1 MSIATI
7 FILGG
12 TAAYHLHPAGYA
24 TIIEQQ
30 MIDTPFGPSP
40 PFYRLET
47 GGGTQLW
54 YGSRHG
60 QGSLERSARFVGHQA
75 NLWAIRALGCQLV
88 LSWNGVGAINPTL
101 RVGDLV
107 VPAGIMDWTRN
118 RINSFNPTPPAELQ
132 PLRQAARTIDHINAG
147 REPGQVARP
156 FHEPGRQAIL
166 TAANQLDKQATYLCT
181 EGPRLETAAEI
192 ELAAKLGADIVGM
205 TLCPEVWLAAEL
217 GLAYASL
224 CLVTNFATGRWH
236 LDPRR
241 EFGPAVAERA
251 LTLLFAVAEK
261 LTETNSS

>member
-1 MSIATI
+1 MSKATI

-12 TAAYHLHPAGYA
+12 TAAYHLDPAGYA
-24 TIIEQQ
+24 TVIEQQ
-30 MIDTPFGPSP
+30 IIQTPFGPSP
-40 PFYRLET
+40 LFYQIET
-47 GGGTQLW
+47 GSGLRLW

-75 NLWAIRALGCQLV
+75 NLWAIRELGCQMV
-88 LSWNGVGAINPTL
+88 LSWNGVGAINPAL
-101 RVGDLV
+101 RVGALV

-118 RINSFNPTPPAELQ
+118 RTNSFGPTPHP
-132 PLRQAARTIDHINAG
+132 QASAGRTLDHINAG
-147 REPGQVARP
+147 RDPRQIAHP
-156 FHEPGRQAIL
+156 FHEPARQAIL
-166 TAANQLDKQATYLCT
+166 ATAKLPDQQATYVCT

-192 ELAAKLGADIVGM
+192 DLAANLGADIVGM

-241 EFGPAVAERA
+241 DFGPAVGQRA
-251 LTLLFAVAEK
+251 LALLLEVAAVLA
-261 LTETNSS
+261 

>member
-1 MSIATI
+1 MATI

-12 TAAYHLHPAGYA
+12 TAAYHLAPAGYA
-24 TIIEQQ
+24 TVREQR
-30 MIDTPFGPSP
+30 IVETPFGPSP
-40 PFYRLET
+40 LFYQLET
-47 GGGTQLW
+47 ERGLTVW

-75 NLWAIRALGCQLV
+75 NLWAIRELGCQIV

-118 RINSFNPTPPAELQ
+118 RINSLSLTPPAEAHSM
-132 PLRQAARTIDHINAG
+132 RQAARTIDHINTG
-147 REPGQVARP
+147 REARQVAYP
-156 FHEPGRQAIL
+156 FHQPSRQAIL
-166 TAANQLDKQATYLCT
+166 AVANHPDCQATYVCT

-192 ELAAKLGADIVGM
+192 DLAANLGADVVGM

-241 EFGPAVAERA
+241 QFGPTVAERA
-251 LTLLFAVAEK
+251 LTLLLGVAES
-261 LTETNSS
+261 LPDIQ